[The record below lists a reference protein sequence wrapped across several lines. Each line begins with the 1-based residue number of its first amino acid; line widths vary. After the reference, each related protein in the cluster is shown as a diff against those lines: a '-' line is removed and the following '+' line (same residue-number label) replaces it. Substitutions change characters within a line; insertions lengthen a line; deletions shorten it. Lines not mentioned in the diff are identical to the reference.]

1 MASETIDLFFLK
13 IDRIQFEVFDKIDEV
28 LNLHKTP
35 SQTQSIEERRSTL
48 SKSANAQIT
57 KIPGLLDVL
66 SVQIKQASN
75 AELSSQHYNEKFLL
89 YKEKVNYLKL
99 KLRESQLV
107 ASSMEHELIHKQR
120 IQEYVKEESLQPEDL
135 RAELFAGRSQES
147 AENNEKPIDE
157 QVLTQNQNI
166 TSSLKLTKQL
176 MTMSV
181 MQTELNIDNLDQQS
195 RDLNKLNDKLVD
207 LESVLLKSRQI
218 VKFIEKQDKHDKRRI
233 YASIGFL
240 LLCSAWVLWRRV
252 FKLPVKILLWSLLK
266 FFGVFNWVVSKYP
279 SPLGKDISG
288 FEAYSEPESISVFP
302 TSEPI
307 PDNNEPEEQQF
318 SILPID
324 TEGPIVETE
333 IALTDELYQ
342 QGEEIVDR
350 EIDEEP
356 TLEEEEFQEYDQ
368 ANEEVI
374 EQQQDF
380 DEAVNEV
387 EEVAQTNDFEPQ
399 LETDAIESEE
409 VTEET
414 SEEQDVKSS
423 EEKKDD
429 EGESVQFDVEQESL
443 DQREVIETEKL
454 IELETPIQIEE
465 VALAID
471 EKPKLVDTE
480 SFPPSEEDSFDD
492 SVENSQEES
501 VEVPLEEFPEEF
513 RNEEMEHNQDES
525 TQDEHIHEVQH
536 DSRLEESDVVIEESE
551 FSHEIPTDEDY
562 AELETSESVEIE
574 EERLSEELPGEENLE
589 DENVDETDE
598 ASPKENS
605 EDQPQL
611 SSPDNEEIIQSIET
625 EQHQVWEP
633 THEHIVDE
641 L

>member
-28 LNLHKTP
+28 LNLNKTP

-66 SVQIKQASN
+66 SVQIKQVTN

-99 KLRESQLV
+99 KLRESQLI

-147 AENNEKPIDE
+147 TENNEKSIDE

-181 MQTELNIDNLDQQS
+181 MQTELNIDNLVQQS

-279 SPLGKDISG
+279 SPLGKEISG
-288 FEAYSEPESISVFP
+288 FETYGEPESISVFP
-302 TSEPI
+302 TPEPI
-307 PDNNEPEEQQF
+307 AEYKEPEEQQS

-324 TEGPIVETE
+324 TEVPIGETE
-333 IALTDELYQ
+333 TALTDESDQ
-342 QGEEIVDR
+342 QEEERMNRETVEEPDEEKNSQEYEQEQVIADQQVIHKAVDEVEEIV
-350 EIDEEP
+350 
-356 TLEEEEFQEYDQ
+356 
-368 ANEEVI
+368 
-374 EQQQDF
+374 QD
-380 DEAVNEV
+380 N
-387 EEVAQTNDFEPQ
+387 TFEPE
-399 LETDAIESEE
+399 LETDDFESGMI
-409 VTEET
+409 
-414 SEEQDVKSS
+414 SEDVI
-423 EEKKDD
+423 EEKYVELPEENED
-429 EGESVQFDVEQESL
+429 EAEPVQIEVEQENL
-443 DQREVIETEKL
+443 DQREVTETEDA
-454 IELETPIQIEE
+454 IELDTSSQFEE
-465 VALAID
+465 VALSIGEYPESAH
-471 EKPKLVDTE
+471 TE
-480 SFPPSEEDSFDD
+480 NFSPPEQDSFND
-492 SVENSQEES
+492 SIEEPQEVSLEESKNEDLEHIQDESPHDEHIYEAQEPSKQEES
-501 VEVPLEEFPEEF
+501 
-513 RNEEMEHNQDES
+513 D
-525 TQDEHIHEVQH
+525 I
-536 DSRLEESDVVIEESE
+536 VIEGRDVST
-551 FSHEIPTDEDY
+551 EIPMQEEHMEVETGES
-562 AELETSESVEIE
+562 AEIFADSYIE
-574 EERLSEELPGEENLE
+574 EEQSSEEYPIEDKLE
-589 DENVDETDE
+589 DVNVEETDE
-598 ASPKENS
+598 ASPLENS
-605 EDQPQL
+605 KDLPQL
-611 SSPDNEEIIQSIET
+611 SFPDTEEIIQSIDT